1 MYECTPSAV
10 AKKFSNEIA
19 EEVMYPI
26 IIPVMSSMMLL
37 LIRVEK
43 NRINPM
49 TTMEPIKAPNTIEKK
64 LERVMPAVANVPP
77 KVSMTTATPRLAPE
91 LIPRME
97 GPANGLLKAV

>member
-10 AKKFSNEIA
+10 AKKFNNEMA

-43 NRINPM
+43 NRISPM
-49 TTMEPIKAPNTIEKK
+49 TTMEPIKAPTTIEKK
-64 LERVMPAVANVPP
+64 LERVKEYGIDLSAVYERFRA
-77 KVSMTTATPRLAPE
+77 K
-91 LIPRME
+91 
-97 GPANGLLKAV
+97 